1 VQREKA
7 NPYQAEKKRQGG
19 PEHEYWK
26 YRIAEHL
33 RNKGYEIEIE
43 SPIGEGKTIDIVA
56 SRNEEKIAIEIEKG
70 KSDVFENVRKLSSS
84 SFSEIWTVCLNE
96 GARRALLVG
105 CDKLDIADRGRVRIA
120 SLKEFLQEKND

>member
-1 VQREKA
+1 MQREKA

-56 SRNEEKIAIEIEKG
+56 SKDGQRLAIEIETG
-70 KSDVFENVRKLSSS
+70 KSDVFENVLKNINHECSKIVMIAMNDKI
-84 SFSEIWTVCLNE
+84 EKAI
-96 GARRALLVG
+96 LL
-105 CDKLDIADRGRVRIA
+105 K
-120 SLKEFLQEKND
+120 LKENLLSQFYDVEVFRLDKYLKIKQ